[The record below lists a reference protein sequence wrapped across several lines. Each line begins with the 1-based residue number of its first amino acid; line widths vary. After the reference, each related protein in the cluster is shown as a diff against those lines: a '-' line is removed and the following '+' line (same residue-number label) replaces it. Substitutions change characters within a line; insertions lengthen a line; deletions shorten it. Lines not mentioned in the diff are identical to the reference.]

1 MPYAGFQAFILCG
14 PGLSLNTFTSN
25 VADYPKALVPIANR
39 PMVWYAL
46 DWCYRMG
53 VTNITLVTP
62 PESAAPLESALAQ
75 NPHLTSLPV
84 PRPELLCPKSLTQT
98 TGTAEIFRTPEVQK
112 AIVSDFIV
120 LPCDLICD
128 LEGSA
133 LLQSWMVLEAGLGGA
148 TGGMVDGQPVPMTM
162 GGEKSGRRGGLAV
175 WYPTKGLEGV
185 SQKGDETDLVATTPL
200 PRPAVPAPE
209 GHLGPYVEKLVL
221 SIPTS
226 TVKDIT
232 EEQKSFPLRHALLRQ
247 HGKIKIKTSHRDAHV
262 YFLPFWVKD
271 MIRENEEFDSL
282 SEDVIGWWA
291 KAGWQQGLAEKLNLR
306 KVLSDAPS
314 AQDADDLMMASS
326 MQLDEEVD
334 LAAMSTTSM
343 SQPTPSSLTPSPDTF
358 ASRVPGNLQTDDEPQ
373 DTLIVPPILAYVQPP
388 LTDPTNQP
396 LIRRVDTSSLLL
408 SISLRLAKLPSVA
421 EATATGATPSPF
433 AHAAKVAHPDMIQQQ
448 TRVSEVDSLVA
459 ENVTIGSRVNIKES
473 VIGVGC
479 SIGSGARLTRCL
491 LMEGCTV
498 GENVTLTGCILGK
511 RSKIEGGGPKDEDK
525 TRLTECEVQ
534 PGYVVKWGSMLS
546 ALFLSVLE
554 CLLTLRPQLKSRTKS
569 SWSSRVW
576 VRMME
581 IWTWTTKI
589 WHLEMTTQ
597 RLHRTTVGNHL
608 NENEHE
614 PFTFSSRGLQSHR
627 AADLSGRLHPRT
639 SRRPTQK
646 CALRRLH
653 LITIP
658 DFCPTRMLRRSLK
671 ITLSFLACCTIARL
685 ISLRNGWPST
695 TPT

>member
-1 MPYAGFQAFILCG
+1 MPHATNMPYAGFQAFILCG

-209 GHLGPYVEKLVL
+209 GHLGPHVEKLVL

-247 HGKIKIKTSHRDAHV
+247 HGKVKIKTSHRDAHV

-271 MIRENEEFDSL
+271 MIKENEEFDSL

-343 SQPTPSSLTPSPDTF
+343 SQPTPSSFKFSPDTF
-358 ASRVPGNLQTDDEPQ
+358 ASRVPGNLQTDNEPQ
-373 DTLIVPPILAYVQPP
+373 DPLIVPPILAYVQPP

-534 PGYVVKWGSMLS
+534 PGYVVKWGSMFS
-546 ALFLSVLE
+546 ALFLCLPE
-554 CLLTLRPQLKSRTKS
+554 CLLTLRPQLKSKTKS
-569 SWSSRVW
+569 SWCSKAW
-576 VRMME
+576 VRTMG
-581 IWTWTTKI
+581 IWTWMTKI
-589 WHLEMTTQ
+589 WHLEVTTL
-597 RLHRTTVGNHL
+597 RLHSITVGTRL
-608 NENEHE
+608 VENEHE
-614 PFTFSSRGLQSHR
+614 PSTCSSPQLQSHR
-627 AADLSGRLHPRT
+627 ATAFAGHLHSRT
-639 SRRPTQK
+639 SRT
-646 CALRRLH
+646 
-653 LITIP
+653 
-658 DFCPTRMLRRSLK
+658 
-671 ITLSFLACCTIARL
+671 
-685 ISLRNGWPST
+685 SLRSRT
-695 TPT
+695 LAPTVRSPCLR

>member
-1 MPYAGFQAFILCG
+1 
-14 PGLSLNTFTSN
+14 
-25 VADYPKALVPIANR
+25 
-39 PMVWYAL
+39 
-46 DWCYRMG
+46 
-53 VTNITLVTP
+53 
-62 PESAAPLESALAQ
+62 
-75 NPHLTSLPV
+75 
-84 PRPELLCPKSLTQT
+84 
-98 TGTAEIFRTPEVQK
+98 
-112 AIVSDFIV
+112 
-120 LPCDLICD
+120 
-128 LEGSA
+128 
-133 LLQSWMVLEAGLGGA
+133 MVLEAGLGGA
-148 TGGMVDGQPVPMTM
+148 TGGIVDGQAVRMTM

-209 GHLGPYVEKLVL
+209 GHLRPHVEKLVL

-271 MIRENEEFDSL
+271 MIKENEVFDSL

-306 KVLSDAPS
+306 KVLNDTPS
-314 AQDADDLMMASS
+314 TPDADDLMMASS

-343 SQPTPSSLTPSPDTF
+343 SQPIASSVNQSADAF
-358 ASRVPGNLQTDDEPQ
+358 ASRVPGNLQTDNSPQ
-373 DTLIVPPILAYVQPP
+373 DPLVVPPILAYVQPP
-388 LTDPTNQP
+388 LTDATNQP

-433 AHAAKVAHPDMIQQQ
+433 AHNAKVAHPDMIQQQ

-479 SIGSGARLTRCL
+479 SIGNGARLTRCL

-498 GENVTLTGCILGK
+498 GENVTLTGCIVGK
-511 RSKIEGGGPKDEDK
+511 RCKIEGGGPKDEDK
-525 TRLTECEVQ
+525 TRLTDCEVQ
-534 PGYVVKWGSMLS
+534 PGYVVKWGSKFMTSIPL
-546 ALFLSVLE
+546 LNM
-554 CLLTLRPQLKSRTKS
+554 LLTFSQLKSRTKS
-569 SWSSRVW
+569 SWYSRVL
-576 VRMME
+576 VRMVA
-581 IWTWTTKI
+581 IWTWMMRT
-589 WHLEMTTQ
+589 WYQEMMTAL
-597 RLHRTTVGNHL
+597 LHRQTTRNIIL
-608 NENEHE
+608 NEKNMNISKFQMPQMMLALLPCHGD
-614 PFTFSSRGLQSHR
+614 FSVSPQGGVHPSAVSDRG
-627 AADLSGRLHPRT
+627 
-639 SRRPTQK
+639 
-646 CALRRLH
+646 
-653 LITIP
+653 
-658 DFCPTRMLRRSLK
+658 
-671 ITLSFLACCTIARL
+671 
-685 ISLRNGWPST
+685 
-695 TPT
+695 

>member
-39 PMVWYAL
+39 PMVWYPL

-53 VTNITLVTP
+53 VTNITLITP

-75 NPHLTSLPV
+75 NPHLTSLPA
-84 PRPELLCPKSLTQT
+84 PKPELLCPKDLTQT

-112 AIVSDFIV
+112 AIISDFIV

-148 TGGMVDGQPVPMTM
+148 TGGMVDGQAVPMTM

-185 SQKGDETDLVATTPL
+185 SQKGDETDL
-200 PRPAVPAPE
+200 
-209 GHLGPYVEKLVL
+209 GHLRPHVEKLVL

-247 HGKIKIKTSHRDAHV
+247 HGKVKIKTSHRDAHV

-271 MIRENEEFDSL
+271 MIKENEAFDSL

-291 KAGWQQGLAEKLNLR
+291 KAGWQQGLADKLNLR

-314 AQDADDLMMASS
+314 TQDADDMMMASS

-343 SQPTPSSLTPSPDTF
+343 TQPTSSAFKRSPDTF
-358 ASRVPGNLQTDDEPQ
+358 ASRVPGNLQTDNEPQ
-373 DTLIVPPILAYVQPP
+373 DPLIVPPILAYVQPP

-421 EATATGATPSPF
+421 EATATG
-433 AHAAKVAHPDMIQQQ
+433 Q

-479 SIGSGARLTRCL
+479 SIGNGARLTRCL

-498 GENVTLTGCILGK
+498 GENVTLTGCIVGK
-511 RSKIEGGGPKDEDK
+511 RCKIEGGGPKDEDK
-525 TRLTECEVQ
+525 TRLTDCEVQ
-534 PGYVVKWGSMLS
+534 PGYVVKWG
-546 ALFLSVLE
+546 
-554 CLLTLRPQLKSRTKS
+554 T
-569 SWSSRVW
+569 
-576 VRMME
+576 
-581 IWTWTTKI
+581 
-589 WHLEMTTQ
+589 EMK
-597 RLHRTTVGNHL
+597 
-608 NENEHE
+608 NEKFMVFE
-614 PFTFSSRGLQSHR
+614 GLGEDDGDMDMDDDDMASGDDDD
-627 AADLSGRLHPRT
+627 AAF
-639 SRRPTQK
+639 
-646 CALRRLH
+646 A
-653 LITIP
+653 
-658 DFCPTRMLRRSLK
+658 
-671 ITLSFLACCTIARL
+671 
-685 ISLRNGWPST
+685 
-695 TPT
+695 

>member
-1 MPYAGFQAFILCG
+1 MPHATNMPYAGFQAFILCG

-39 PMVWYAL
+39 PMVWYPL

-53 VTNITLVTP
+53 VTNITLITP

-75 NPHLTSLPV
+75 NPHLTSLPA
-84 PRPELLCPKSLTQT
+84 PKPELLCPESLTQT
-98 TGTAEIFRTPEVQK
+98 TGTAEIFRTPEVQR
-112 AIVSDFIV
+112 AITSDFIV

-148 TGGMVDGQPVPMTM
+148 TGGIVDGQAVRMTM

-209 GHLGPYVEKLVL
+209 GHLRPHVEKLVL

-271 MIRENEEFDSL
+271 MIKENEVFDSL

-306 KVLSDAPS
+306 KVLNDTPS
-314 AQDADDLMMASS
+314 TPDADDLMMASS

-343 SQPTPSSLTPSPDTF
+343 SQPIASSVNQSADAF
-358 ASRVPGNLQTDDEPQ
+358 ASRVPGNLQTDNSPQ
-373 DTLIVPPILAYVQPP
+373 DPLVVPPILAYVQPP
-388 LTDPTNQP
+388 LTDATNQP

-408 SISLRLAKLPSVA
+408 SISLRLAKLPSIA
-421 EATATGATPSPF
+421 EATATGATSSPF
-433 AHAAKVAHPDMIQQQ
+433 AHNAKVAHPDMIQQQ

-479 SIGSGARLTRCL
+479 SIGNGARLTRCL

-498 GENVTLTGCILGK
+498 GENVTLTGCIVGK
-511 RSKIEGGGPKDEDK
+511 RCKIEGGGPKDEDK
-525 TRLTECEVQ
+525 TRLTDCEVQ
-534 PGYVVKWGSMLS
+534 PGYVVKWG
-546 ALFLSVLE
+546 
-554 CLLTLRPQLKSRTKS
+554 T
-569 SWSSRVW
+569 
-576 VRMME
+576 E
-581 IWTWTTKI
+581 IK
-589 WHLEMTTQ
+589 
-597 RLHRTTVGNHL
+597 
-608 NENEHE
+608 NEKFMVFEGLGE
-614 PFTFSSRGLQSHR
+614 DGSDMDMDDEDMVSGDDDGTF
-627 AADLSGRLHPRT
+627 A
-639 SRRPTQK
+639 
-646 CALRRLH
+646 
-653 LITIP
+653 
-658 DFCPTRMLRRSLK
+658 
-671 ITLSFLACCTIARL
+671 
-685 ISLRNGWPST
+685 
-695 TPT
+695 